1 MIVKTMKLGAA
12 TVNIYDDCFC
22 SQEEIKQ
29 RLDSCA
35 DILRPYVLSGSREEH
50 TDEERKEII

>member
-1 MIVKTMKLGAA
+1 MIVKTMKIGAA
-12 TVNIYDDCFC
+12 TVNIHDDCFC

-35 DILRPYVLSGSREEH
+35 DILRPYVLSGSCEER
-50 TDEERKEII
+50 TDEEREGII